1 MVKRIPA
8 LALTG
13 LLSIGLLGLLL
24 AGWLP
29 AGETLVEPVPPGEQ
43 QVEAMPLLPTD
54 SAAVSAEAASPAV
67 HRMVPESLLEERLA
81 REEDLPPPVDVGP
94 TSPLSSA
101 LPQPEPAPAVENPCD
116 RPPQPLPPPGVAGA
130 TEFWQTFRAPLP
142 PTSAWNPPG
151 PKRVGLQAG
160 HWRIEEAPQE
170 LSRLGHGAT
179 GGGRAEW
186 QVNLDLARRTAELLE
201 REGVEA
207 DVLPATVPASYRA
220 HAFLSIH
227 ADGDEKGAL
236 RGYKLA
242 RAAFSA
248 APEVDDRLVATLY
261 DAYGK
266 ATGLPRDDLHI
277 TRRMTAYYAFNSR
290 RYCHAVA
297 PGVPAAIL
305 EAGFLTSAAD
315 RQLLLGN
322 PDTAAAGIA
331 LGLLRYLGLA
341 D

>member
-1 MVKRIPA
+1 MSL
-8 LALTG
+8 LA
-13 LLSIGLLGLLL
+13 IGLLGLLL
-24 AGWLP
+24 AGPLP
-29 AGETLVEPVPPGEQ
+29 EGETLAELVSPGVEQ
-43 QVEAMPLLPTD
+43 TD
-54 SAAVSAEAASPAV
+54 AIPIIPAESTAVSAEAGSPAV
-67 HRMVPESLLEERLA
+67 HRMVPDSLLDERLA

-94 TSPLSSA
+94 SSPLSSA
-101 LPQPEPAPAVENPCD
+101 LPQPEPAPVTENPCD
-116 RPPQPLPPPGVAGA
+116 RPAPPLPPPGVAGV

-142 PTSAWNPPG
+142 PTPAWNPPG

-170 LSRLGHGAT
+170 LSRLGHGAS

-186 QVNLDLARRTAELLE
+186 EVNLDLARRTAELLQ

-207 DVLPATVPASYRA
+207 DVLPATVPPSYRA

-248 APEVDDRLVATLY
+248 APEADDRLLADLY

-322 PDTAAAGIA
+322 PDAAAKGMA
-331 LGLLRYLGLA
+331 LGLLRYLDLA